1 MNTRNYRIRTDV
13 TKDQVVRAKLTQ
25 DIDFLEI
32 LSLKISQE
40 DTYKLHAS
48 NYGVV
53 VGRVLAND
61 AFGIPNAKVSVFIPL
76 SDDDKMRSEI
86 TSIYPYTD
94 IQTRDSENRRYNLLP
109 DSSNDV
115 CYRVVGTFPNK
126 TLVLDNNT
134 EIEVFEKYWKY
145 TTITN
150 KSGDYM
156 IFGVPTG
163 TQQVHVDVDLS
174 DIGVLSQKPRD
185 FIYKGYNI
193 TQFDNA
199 SQFKDSTNL
208 DNLSQLLSQNS
219 AVHVYPFF
227 GENDID
233 EIAITRCDLQ
243 VQYKFEPTCVFFGS
257 IVSDNFSNNVG
268 DKCNPSKF
276 CGFNR
281 NLVAGEGTIEM
292 IRKTKDSLVE
302 EFQIQG
308 NRLIDGDGVW
318 CYQIPMNLDYIGT
331 DEFGNIVPT
340 DDPKKGIPTRTSVRF
355 RISMQETMS
364 EGIARHRAKYL
375 VPNNLPLDPNM
386 KSPEING
393 KDYDSYFEF
402 GSATPDDCFR
412 DLYWNKVYSVKNYI
426 PRIQTNKQASNLKY
440 SAIRTVNDSQGK
452 NPFPFNNARFK
463 LFFSYRLLCIIIS
476 IIIFIIGVV
485 NFSLTVFGWM
495 AKFFNK
501 IWIIGNIIAAIFTVV
516 QSSICALIPCVSL
529 RGISETDVNVEYFPM
544 CGSNACMRCQEEPCV
559 KETSI
564 GSIMDVIQQLL
575 AQEYDTVNLDFYN
588 DWINGC
594 LYLPLWFWKKT
605 KKKKFFFGLFTR
617 RAINRFCNCDTRQ
630 KHLHVVRGCALEYN
644 QRYELKTKSS
654 EEKAHDKSAWI
665 KPNRGIVK
673 EFEND
678 KGLHIYYYV
687 PGAPTSLDYKNEA
700 EYASEYVV
708 MYSTD
713 IILLGSLNECDLDNL
728 PRPFINLPS
737 TTANIPFISTLKT
750 EVEGEDSSEEGTS
763 KRKGTVEVT
772 GMDWLGNV
780 TDGLLMD
787 LTCTN
792 IYTRP
797 KSCINL
803 YRMSELG
810 ISLDA
815 YYDDVTP
822 VGKNIIYSNN
832 RVADGLITR
841 YEIIDNETRAMFAS
855 LNHNGLKYKTLNK
868 NTGYDTYKLEYCY
881 PVDFDGHMSNFAYS
895 QTKKMDVVTHDV
907 KDINYVNYRFG
918 TTKDTQST
926 WHFYNGAN
934 NFPVYMNSFYFYF
947 GLNEGNTAI
956 DKFNKMYYAE
966 CFKNE
971 VYPFGILVKVNP
983 PKWCVETV
991 DDYGTITIELKGIK
1005 LPYSYKLYKNTME
1018 GNPLLEDNNLIT
1030 NKIEFNKIFRTDEST
1045 KVPTSSETTH
1055 MVEEGVYY
1063 IEVTDASNNTV
1074 VKKIYVQAVPMDIT
1088 IIGNRL
1094 GNKYY
1099 KGITTKE
1106 EMCDEFS
1113 GEINLTE
1120 IILDNQNVL
1129 AVDGDGKLLGSNHVV
1144 VDESSIEYITE
1155 ITSST
1160 TTLELNQGT
1169 IKDDDGNPII
1179 VGKGNA
1185 IKTFELGEDVET
1197 AQILMFDSNETK
1209 FCHNSGETILCDS
1222 IGVVEVGKENSV
1234 NKIILYQSGDLTTSD
1249 HQGIV
1254 ELKDSNRTTISGTS
1268 FIDFDNGDNVIFDF
1282 GNEKPNV
1289 AFYIQKQNVVKG
1301 DIIEISGKTTF
1312 IVEKI
1317 IGSGKTTDDD
1327 SDTSSG
1333 KTICVYNQSDVRDFS
1348 DNNNN
1353 PFSPSANTK
1362 VCALTNISMKKV
1374 NDSGDTYENYTIGSE
1389 ITLEKE
1395 VSYEFNYGNVI
1406 ALNYDFVDI
1415 KTGFNHIQYPH
1426 DNMLILFDGIVGL
1439 DCSLNN
1445 NNENKSIKSF
1455 NTLTHCCVENGSSE
1469 DSVYDYVTF
1478 SNGTPITVH
1487 NGDTMNIS
1495 GGTLGLLMDESIKIK
1510 TKNNSMDNT
1519 TSEESNGAETETD
1532 VNGEGEEV
1540 EIVESVGVNQGYIFI
1555 GEETINFDT
1564 VYYGEGKTR
1573 YDNEYQP
1580 FSGTSV
1586 TLQTSDYL
1594 KLIQKSDDFGGFVD
1608 IADDEE
1614 FFSTVKMSHT
1624 YLNFDVIDVN
1634 SATDANGITDCNDS
1648 DNFKKIV
1655 NVNIE
1660 FVGGDLFGD
1669 EYIPLINNTICDCTS
1684 YATCA
1689 DNINSTDNVLSCLK
1703 VWIPGRYN
1711 IIVNQYCN
1719 GKLNDNKM
1727 TTIVNIQNGEPFM
1740 AMINSVPVE
1749 FLNDEVIKGNMSNWT
1764 SLEDI
1769 NNTFTFNS
1777 DEKWKLYKNGKL
1789 LDSNLGKWEDL
1800 VDVETEELYDEDNN
1814 FIGNDLVLDSKV
1826 KIITEKLN
1834 AVTRLCNGSYIDGYV
1849 DKELEIS
1856 SRGGKLPIL
1865 YQGVYPYYEDFDG
1878 DLNNSEKSRQFASVL
1893 HDKEGYVS
1901 CPYNLANVVYKNY
1914 AEQLSNV
1921 PYYTYFD
1928 KAKNFGKNKMFSNP
1942 NKLGNYFAAFTDD
1955 GKGSLRFPEN
1965 AEPLVIT
1972 LPKVNQKYN
1981 GGTNF
1986 MKTYFVDK
1994 RLDYEVFAKIV
2005 PFGVKAFEQKDAIL
2019 KSSVHCTIYNG
2030 VKLKYD
2036 KNYNIV
2042 APLGVD
2048 YVSIDE
2054 IHEEKKDAWNLETT
2068 TIDKIE
2074 YVKVDD
2080 VYEYKINTN
2089 DLTVVNTSGVDTS
2102 QFYELTLQHDLIKID
2117 LQAKSLDIDENIGVH
2132 VEKRVIDQNT
2142 IEYHITNL
2150 NLLTMLRM
2158 DMVGCTYPNGI
2169 SIEVADTSGDT
2180 QLNDYKFICQTDKA
2194 EENTFSIQCGDIFS
2208 TYHKNGSLESCAIG
2222 QEFDVEYDYYYK
2234 EDPRGGGGNHTFSG
2248 GKKVKIKFRINNDK
2262 LNDTHN
2268 SFTYFPYLVNSRDI
2282 KNLLEKTTFVDASL
2296 YLENLG
2302 NSEID
2307 DTPGRLNWKDITGDI
2322 KDNYTHNETSQ
2333 DYLSRTR
2340 FDYPV
2345 KNKIGR
2351 YNNLVTFAD
2360 KNNKDKV
2367 IFDDDSYVQNAV
2379 YEKEINF
2386 GAKMEYHIVAFRN
2399 YLNNSGDNLL
2409 KNIIAMY
2416 ISKPYTIS
2424 TMYLIYDK
2432 GDIKYWYEDDE
2443 IDESV
2448 NGSNLVEFAS
2458 HFENGFTGFNCDMKD
2473 IIESSD
2479 GNGETTGDT
2488 SNTVKRMVI
2497 EMALHSDT
2505 LTNADVASAVL
2516 TKNKNG
2522 TIIAETSVYQIFS
2535 KGQFE
2540 DDVDRETSKCGILVK
2555 MILDESLGI
2564 KNKGDYPNN
2573 GLDLF
2578 IMDDNQII
2586 YRINLHIDSSG
2597 NLVNRG

>member
-94 IQTRDSENRRYNLLP
+94 IQTKDSENRRYNLLP

-185 FIYKGYNI
+185 FMYKGYNI

-199 SQFKDSTNL
+199 NQFKDSTNL

-292 IRKTKDSLVE
+292 IRKTKDGLVE

-375 VPNNLPLDPNM
+375 VPNNLPLDPKM

-463 LFFSYRLLCIIIS
+463 LFFSYRLLCIIINV
-476 IIIFIIGVV
+476 IIIIIGVV
-485 NFSLTVFGWM
+485 NFTLTVFGWM

-501 IWIIGNIIAAIFTVV
+501 IWLIGSIIALIFRAVQAAICGLVK
-516 QSSICALIPCVSL
+516 CVSL
-529 RGISETDVNVEYFPM
+529 RGISETEVDVEYFPM
-544 CGSNACMRCQEEPCV
+544 CGSNACMKCREDPCV
-559 KETSI
+559 KETGTSE
-564 GSIMDVIQQLL
+564 IMDTVQQLL

-617 RAINRFCNCDTRQ
+617 RAINRFCNCDTKQ
-630 KHLHVVRGCALEYN
+630 KHLHVVRGCALNYDSK
-644 QRYELKTKSS
+644 YVLKTKNG
-654 EEKAHDKSAWI
+654 EKNAHDKSAWI

-678 KGLHIYYYV
+678 NGLHIYYYV

-700 EYASEYVV
+700 ENASEYVV

-750 EVEGEDSSEEGTS
+750 EVEGEDSSEEGTA

-787 LTCTN
+787 LGCTD
-792 IYTRP
+792 IDTRP
-797 KSCINL
+797 KSCVNL

-822 VGKNIIYSNN
+822 VGSNIIYSNN

-881 PVDFDGHMSNFAYS
+881 PVDFDGHMDKFAYE

-907 KDINYVNYRFG
+907 QDINYVNYRFG
-918 TTKDTQST
+918 TTKDTNSI
-926 WHFYNGAN
+926 WHFYNHN
-934 NFPVYMNSFYFYF
+934 YDFPVYMNSFYFYF

-971 VYPFGILVKVNP
+971 VYPFGILVDVKP
-983 PKWCVETV
+983 PKWCIES
-991 DDYGTITIELKGIK
+991 DNDYGTITIELKGIK
-1005 LPYSYKLYKNTME
+1005 LPYSYKLYKDTMDSDT
-1018 GNPLLEDNNLIT
+1018 LLEDDNLIET
-1030 NKIEFNKIFRTDEST
+1030 KIEFNKIFAIDGST
-1045 KVPTSSETTH
+1045 VVTTSEEPK

-1088 IIGNRL
+1088 VVGNRL

-1106 EMCDEFS
+1106 EICGEFS
-1113 GEINLTE
+1113 GEVNLTE
-1120 IILDNQNVL
+1120 IILDNKNVL
-1129 AVDGDGKLLGSNHVV
+1129 VVDDDGKLLTGNTVV
-1144 VDESSIEYITE
+1144 VDESSVEYITE
-1155 ITSST
+1155 ITSAT
-1160 TTLELNQGT
+1160 TTLELNEPNQGV
-1169 IKDDDGNPII
+1169 IKDDDGYTII
-1179 VGKGNA
+1179 IGKGNA
-1185 IKTFELGEDVET
+1185 ITTFEMEDSVET

-1209 FCHNSGETILCDS
+1209 FCYNSGETISCDS
-1222 IGVVEVGKENSV
+1222 IGVVEVGKDV
-1234 NKIILYQSGDLTTSD
+1234 NTIILYKSGDTTTND
-1249 HQGIV
+1249 YQGIV
-1254 ELKDSNRTTISGTS
+1254 ELKNSNRTTISGTS
-1268 FIDFDNGDNVIFDF
+1268 FIDFDDGDNVIFDF
-1282 GNEKPNV
+1282 GNEKPNI
-1289 AFYIQKQNVVKG
+1289 AFYTQKQNVVKG
-1301 DIIEISGKTTF
+1301 DIIESGHTTF
-1312 IVEKI
+1312 IIEEINDGGNK
-1317 IGSGKTTDDD
+1317 
-1327 SDTSSG
+1327 
-1333 KTICVYNQSDVRDFS
+1333 ICVYNQSDVRDFS
-1348 DNNNN
+1348 DNNQ
-1353 PFSPSANTK
+1353 FSASTNTT
-1362 VCALTNISMKKV
+1362 VCALTNISMKKA
-1374 NDSGDTYENYTIGSE
+1374 NDTGSTYENYTIGSK

-1395 VSYEFNYGNVI
+1395 VLYEFKNGNVI
-1406 ALNYDFVDI
+1406 ALTYDFVDI
-1415 KTGFNHIQYPH
+1415 KTGFNEIKYP
-1426 DNMLILFDGIVGL
+1426 NYNWLILFDGIIVL
-1439 DCSLNN
+1439 DFYFNS

-1455 NTLTHCCVENGSSE
+1455 NTLTHCCVEKALSE
-1469 DSVYDYVTF
+1469 DVENGLSEDGVYDYVTF
-1478 SNGTPITVH
+1478 TNGTPIIVH
-1487 NGDTMNIS
+1487 SGDTMNID
-1495 GGTLGLLMDESIKIK
+1495 GGTLGLLMDESIGIK
-1510 TKNNSMDNT
+1510 TKNNSM
-1519 TSEESNGAETETD
+1519 G
-1532 VNGEGEEV
+1532 V
-1540 EIVESVGVNQGYIFI
+1540 SVGVNKGYIFI

-1564 VYYGEGKTR
+1564 VYNCEGKNR
-1573 YDNEYQP
+1573 YNDKYQP
-1580 FSGTSV
+1580 FSGTSA
-1586 TLQTSDYL
+1586 TLETGDYL
-1594 KLIQKSDDFGGFVD
+1594 KLINKSDDFGGFVD
-1608 IADDEE
+1608 ITDDEE
-1614 FFSTVKMSHT
+1614 IFSTIEVSHT
-1624 YLNFDVIDVN
+1624 YLNFDVIDCENN
-1634 SATDANGITDCNDS
+1634 S
-1648 DNFKKIV
+1648 KKIV
-1655 NVNIE
+1655 NVKIE

-1669 EYIPLINNTICDCTS
+1669 EYIPLIKNTICEHT
-1684 YATCA
+1684 YATCT
-1689 DNINSTDNVLSCLK
+1689 DRINSTDNILSCLK
-1703 VWIPGRYN
+1703 VWVPGRYN
-1711 IIVNQYCN
+1711 VIVNQYC
-1719 GKLNDNKM
+1719 KDELNDNKM
-1727 TTIVNIQNGEPFM
+1727 ATIVNIQNGEPFM

-1749 FLNDEVIKGNMSNWT
+1749 FLNDEVINGNMSYWT

-1769 NNTFTFNS
+1769 NKTFIFND
-1777 DEKWKLYKNGKL
+1777 DEKWKLYKKGKL
-1789 LDSNLGKWEDL
+1789 LESNLGKWENL
-1800 VDVETEELYDEDNN
+1800 VDVETTELYDENDN
-1814 FIGNDLVLDSKV
+1814 FIGNDLVLDSKI

-1834 AVTRLCNGSYIDGYV
+1834 AVTRLCNGAYIDGYV

-1865 YQGVYPYYEDFDG
+1865 YQGIYPYYEDFDG
-1878 DLNNSEKSRQFASVL
+1878 DLNNSAKQFQSVL

-1901 CPYNLANVVYKNY
+1901 CPYNLANIVYKNY
-1914 AEQLSNV
+1914 TEQLSNV
-1921 PYYTYFD
+1921 PYCTYFK
-1928 KAKNFGKNKMFSNP
+1928 KAKDFDKNKMFDKP

-1955 GKGSLRFPEN
+1955 GEGSLRFPKN
-1965 AEPLVIT
+1965 AEPLDIT
-1972 LPKVNQKYN
+1972 LPKVNTTYN
-1981 GGTNF
+1981 SGSTNY

-2005 PFGVKAFEQKDAIL
+2005 PFETWSKNSNF

-2054 IHEEKKDAWNLETT
+2054 IHENKVNNYGLYTT
-2068 TIDKIE
+2068 MIDDVKC
-2074 YVKVDD
+2074 VKVDD

-2089 DLTVVNTSGVDTS
+2089 DLTIENTSSEKNTS
-2102 QFYELTLQHDLIKID
+2102 QFYELTLQHDLIKRD
-2117 LQAKSLDIDENIGVH
+2117 LQAKSNDNVNI
-2132 VEKRVIDQNT
+2132 ETRVIDQNT
-2142 IEYHITNL
+2142 REYHITNL
-2150 NLLTMLRM
+2150 NLLTKLQMTM
-2158 DMVGCTYPNGI
+2158 IGCTYPNGI
-2169 SIEVADTSGDT
+2169 SIEVADTTGDT
-2180 QLNDYKFICQTDKA
+2180 QLNDYKFVCQTDRA

-2208 TYHKNGSLESCAIG
+2208 VYHKNGSLESCAVAR
-2222 QEFDVEYDYYYK
+2222 EFDVEYDYY
-2234 EDPRGGGGNHTFSG
+2234 DPKYYDIDDKLFGYGQPNVRVNL
-2248 GKKVKIKFRINNDK
+2248 KFRINNDMF
-2262 LNDTHN
+2262 NDTHN
-2268 SFTYFPYLVNSRDI
+2268 SFTYFPYWINSYRTL
-2282 KNLLEKTTFVDASL
+2282 NVLLNKTTFVDASA
-2296 YLENLG
+2296 YLWG
-2302 NSEID
+2302 NSNVS
-2307 DTPGRLNWKDITGDI
+2307 RLNWVDITGEV
-2322 KDNYTHNETSQ
+2322 KDTYLHNETSQ
-2333 DYLSRTR
+2333 DYLLRTR
-2340 FDYPV
+2340 FDYPA
-2345 KNKIGR
+2345 KGNKGR
-2351 YNNLVTFAD
+2351 YNNLVAFAE
-2360 KNNKDKV
+2360 KENNDKV

-2379 YEKEINF
+2379 YGKTVYINEKNPS
-2386 GAKMEYHIVAFRN
+2386 YIVAFRN

-2416 ISKPYTIS
+2416 VSKPFTIS
-2424 TMYLIYDK
+2424 PIGFLGYSENNIY
-2432 GDIKYWYEDDE
+2432 YYEDDE
-2443 IDESV
+2443 SKLIK
-2448 NGSNLVEFAS
+2448 FAS
-2458 HFENGFTGFNCDMKD
+2458 GFTGYKCYD
-2473 IIESSD
+2473 IEEETTQDSD
-2479 GNGETTGDT
+2479 GSDGTTGDT
-2488 SNTVKRMVI
+2488 TNTVKIKRWVI
-2497 EMALHSDT
+2497 EMALYNAT
-2505 LTNADVASAVL
+2505 LTNADIAGAVL
-2516 TKNKNG
+2516 TKNNNG
-2522 TIIAETSVYQIFS
+2522 TIVAETSVYQIFNTTGLS
-2535 KGQFE
+2535 DENIEKNE
-2540 DDVDRETSKCGILVK
+2540 MTEEEREARKCGIFVK

-2564 KNKGDYPNN
+2564 EKIIDYPNS

-2586 YRINLHIDSSG
+2586 YRINLHIDAEG
-2597 NLVNRG
+2597 HLVQRG

>member
-1 MNTRNYRIRTDV
+1 MNTRSYRIRTDV

-185 FIYKGYNI
+185 FMYKGYNI

-199 SQFKDSTNL
+199 NQFKESTNL

-219 AVHVYPFF
+219 SIHVYPFF
-227 GENDID
+227 GENDVD

-292 IRKTKDSLVE
+292 IRKTQDGMVE
-302 EFQIQG
+302 DFQIQG

-355 RISMQETMS
+355 RVSMQETMS
-364 EGIARHRAKYL
+364 EGISRHRAKYL
-375 VPNNLPLDPNM
+375 IPNNLPLDAHS
-386 KSPEING
+386 KSPVING

-426 PRIQTNKQASNLKY
+426 PRIQTNNQASNLKY

-463 LFFSYRLLCIIIS
+463 LFFSYRLLCVIINIII
-476 IIIFIIGVV
+476 IIVGVV
-485 NFSLTVFGWM
+485 NFTLTVFGWM
-495 AKFFNK
+495 AKFFKK
-501 IWIIGNIIAAIFTVV
+501 IWLIGTLIALAFKAVQAAICGLVK
-516 QSSICALIPCVSL
+516 CVSL
-529 RGISETDVNVEYFPM
+529 RGLSETEVDVEYFPM
-544 CGSNACMRCQEEPCV
+544 CGSSACMKCREKPCV
-559 KETSI
+559 KETGTSE
-564 GSIMDVIQQLL
+564 IMDTVQQLL

-605 KKKKFFFGLFTR
+605 KKKKFFFGLITK
-617 RAINRFCNCDTRQ
+617 RAINRFCNCDTKQ
-630 KHLHVVRGCALEYN
+630 KYLHVVRGCALDYN
-644 QRYELKTKSS
+644 ERYELRTRNG
-654 EEKAHDKSAWI
+654 EKNAHDKSAWI

-678 KGLHIYYYV
+678 QGLHIYYYV
-687 PGAPTSLDYKNEA
+687 PGAPTSLDYKTDTGNT
-700 EYASEYVV
+700 SEYVV

-750 EVEGEDSSEEGTS
+750 EVEGEHSSEEGTS

-772 GMDWLGNV
+772 GMDWLGKI
-780 TDGLLMD
+780 TEGLLMD
-787 LTCTN
+787 LGCTSVE
-792 IYTRP
+792 TRP

-810 ISLDA
+810 VSLDA

-822 VGKNIIYSNN
+822 VSSNIIYSNN

-868 NTGYDTYKLEYCY
+868 NTGYNTYKLEYCY
-881 PVDFDGHMSNFAYS
+881 PVDFDGHMSNFAYD
-895 QTKKMDVVTHDV
+895 QTKKMAVITHDV

-918 TTKDTQST
+918 TTNDTQST
-926 WHFYNGAN
+926 WHFYNGGN
-934 NFPVYMNSFYFYF
+934 DFPVYMNSFYFYF

-971 VYPFGILVKVNP
+971 VNPFGILVDVNP
-983 PKWCVETV
+983 PKWCIET
-991 DDYGTITIELKGIK
+991 DEDYGIITIELKGIK
-1005 LPYSYKLYKNTME
+1005 LPYSYKLYKDTIDN
-1018 GNPLLEDNNLIT
+1018 NSPLVEDDNLIT
-1030 NKIEFNKIFRTDEST
+1030 NKIEFKKRF
-1045 KVPTSSETTH
+1045 PTVDSNDTTH

-1063 IEVTDASNNTV
+1063 IEITDASNNV
-1074 VKKIYVQAVPMDIT
+1074 MVKKIYVQAVPMDVT
-1088 IIGNRL
+1088 VIGNRL

-1106 EMCDEFS
+1106 DICGEFS
-1113 GEINLTE
+1113 GEINITE

-1129 AVDGDGKLLGSNHVV
+1129 SVDGDGKLLDGNKVV
-1144 VDESSIEYITE
+1144 VDENSVKYKTE
-1155 ITSST
+1155 ITSET
-1160 TTLELNQGT
+1160 TELEINQE
-1169 IKDDDGNPII
+1169 DDNKHPII
-1179 VGKGNA
+1179 VGTGNA
-1185 IKTFELGEDVET
+1185 IRTFKIVGDAD
-1197 AQILMFDSNETK
+1197 AQILMFGSNETK
-1209 FCHNSGETILCDS
+1209 FFHNSGETISCDS
-1222 IGVVEVGKENSV
+1222 VGVVEDGNE
-1234 NKIILYQSGDLTTSD
+1234 IILYQSGDTITSD
-1249 HQGIV
+1249 PQGIV
-1254 ELKDSNRTTISGTS
+1254 GLKDSNRTIISGTS
-1268 FIDFDNGDNVIFDF
+1268 FIDFNNGDNVIFDF
-1282 GNEKPNV
+1282 GNEEPNI
-1289 AFYIQKQNVVKG
+1289 AFYTQRQNVVKG
-1301 DIIEISGKTTF
+1301 DIIGISDKTKI

-1317 IGSGKTTDDD
+1317 ID
-1327 SDTSSG
+1327 SSN
-1333 KTICVYNQSDVRDFS
+1333 TICVYNSSDAKYFDDKDNTFS
-1348 DNNNN
+1348 V
-1353 PFSPSANTK
+1353 SSNTT
-1362 VCALTNISMKKV
+1362 VCALTNISMQKGV
-1374 NDSGDTYENYTIGSE
+1374 SGDTYENYTVGSE
-1389 ITLEKE
+1389 ITLEANVTYK
-1395 VSYEFNYGNVI
+1395 FDNGNGI
-1406 ALNYDFVDI
+1406 ALTYNFVDV
-1415 KTGFNHIQYPH
+1415 KTGFNNIQDSY
-1426 DNMLILFDGIVGL
+1426 DKCLMLFDGIVAIDFSL
-1439 DCSLNN
+1439 DNK
-1445 NNENKSIKSF
+1445 NENKTIKSF
-1455 NTLTHCCVENGSSE
+1455 NTLTHCCVENELGKNC
-1469 DSVYDYVTF
+1469 VYVTF

-1495 GGTLGLLMDESIKIK
+1495 GGTLGLLIDRSITI
-1510 TKNNSMDNT
+1510 TNNSMDD
-1519 TSEESNGAETETD
+1519 ES
-1532 VNGEGEEV
+1532 V
-1540 EIVESVGVNQGYIFI
+1540 EIDVNQGYIFV

-1564 VYYGEGKTR
+1564 DYYGERKTR
-1573 YDNEYQP
+1573 YDGEYQS

-1586 TLQTSDYL
+1586 TLETSDYL
-1594 KLIQKSDDFGGFVD
+1594 KLTEKSYGFDEFINVTS
-1608 IADDEE
+1608 DEE
-1614 FFSTVKMSHT
+1614 FFATVNFSHT
-1624 YLNFDVIDVN
+1624 YLNFDVIDV
-1634 SATDANGITDCNDS
+1634 SGATDVNGVIDCNDK
-1648 DNFKKIV
+1648 DNFKKLV
-1655 NVNIE
+1655 NVKIE

-1669 EYIPLINNTICDCTS
+1669 EYIPSINNTICEHT
-1684 YATCA
+1684 YATCN
-1689 DNINSTDNVLSCLK
+1689 DRINKNDNVLSCLK
-1703 VWIPGRYN
+1703 VWIPGSYN
-1711 IIVNQYCN
+1711 VIINQYCN
-1719 GKLNDNKM
+1719 DGSEDKLNNNII

-1749 FLNDEVIKGNMSNWT
+1749 FLHTNVINGDINYWT

-1769 NNTFTFNS
+1769 NKTFTFNS
-1777 DEKWKLYKNGKL
+1777 DEKWILYKNGKL
-1789 LDSNLGKWEDL
+1789 LESNLGKWEDL
-1800 VDVETEELYDEDNN
+1800 VDVETEELYDASDN

-1834 AVTRLCNGSYIDGYV
+1834 AITRLCNGSYIDGYE

-1865 YQGVYPYYEDFDG
+1865 YNGIYPSYEDFDE
-1878 DLNNSEKSRQFASVL
+1878 LLYNSESQSKFNLVL
-1893 HDKEGYVS
+1893 HDKDGYVS

-1914 AEQLSNV
+1914 TEQISNKDI
-1921 PYYTYFD
+1921 PYYTYF
-1928 KAKNFGKNKMFSNP
+1928 KGANGFEQNKMFDKTS
-1942 NKLGNYFAAFTDD
+1942 KLGNYFAAFTDD
-1955 GKGSLRFPEN
+1955 GVGSLKFPQN
-1965 AEPLVIT
+1965 ADKLGIT
-1972 LPKVNQKYN
+1972 SPSVKTEYDINCS
-1981 GGTNF
+1981 NF

-1994 RLDYEVFAKIV
+1994 RLDYEVFA
-2005 PFGVKAFEQKDAIL
+2005 QIL
-2019 KSSVHCTIYNG
+2019 PVTSGQNKSSVHCTIYNG

-2054 IHEEKKDAWNLETT
+2054 IHKN
-2068 TIDKIE
+2068 KIE
-2074 YVKVDD
+2074 NYGLNTIAISGVNCVEVDD

-2089 DLTVVNTSGVDTS
+2089 DLTVVNTSGADTS
-2102 QFYELTLQHDLIKID
+2102 QFYELTLQHDLTKVD
-2117 LQAKSLDIDENIGVH
+2117 LQAKSLDI
-2132 VEKRVIDQNT
+2132 EKKVIDQNT

-2150 NLLTMLRM
+2150 DLLTRLQMTM
-2158 DMVGCTYPNGI
+2158 IGCAYPTGI
-2169 SIEVADTSGDT
+2169 STETADTSVDT
-2180 QLNDYKFICQTDKA
+2180 KLNNYKFVCQIEKA
-2194 EENTFSIQCGDIFS
+2194 EENNFSIQCGNIFS
-2208 TYHKNGSLESCAIG
+2208 IYHKNSSVETCAVAK
-2222 QEFDVEYDYYYK
+2222 EYDAEYDYDTTNNYFHY
-2234 EDPRGGGGNHTFSG
+2234 SG
-2248 GKKVKIKFRINNDK
+2248 GSKKVKIKFRINNDK
-2262 LNDTHN
+2262 FNDTHN
-2268 SFTYFPYLVNSRDI
+2268 SFTYFPYWICTNQIGELIRCG
-2282 KNLLEKTTFVDASL
+2282 TTFVEASE
-2296 YLENLG
+2296 YLKNWA
-2302 NSEID
+2302 I
-2307 DTPGRLNWKDITGDI
+2307 RLTWNDISGEV
-2322 KDNYTHNETSQ
+2322 KNNYNHNEKSQ

-2340 FDYPV
+2340 FDYPA
-2345 KNKIGR
+2345 KGGKGR
-2351 YNNLVTFAD
+2351 RNYLATFAD
-2360 KNNKDKV
+2360 KDNKDKV

-2379 YEKEINF
+2379 YEKNITFNENTDS
-2386 GAKMEYHIVAFRN
+2386 YSIVAFRN
-2399 YLNNSGDNLL
+2399 YLNNSNDNLL

-2416 ISKPYTIS
+2416 VSKPYKLSPIRFVS
-2424 TMYLIYDK
+2424 VPCYREY
-2432 GDIKYWYEDDE
+2432 
-2443 IDESV
+2443 DESIT
-2448 NGSNLVEFAS
+2448 GSTSSGLQEITSSFRAYMDTLDSAS
-2458 HFENGFTGFNCDMKD
+2458 D
-2473 IIESSD
+2473 
-2479 GNGETTGDT
+2479 ETTGDT
-2488 SNTVKRMVI
+2488 SNTVQRMVI
-2497 EMALHSDT
+2497 ELALSGET
-2505 LTNADVASAVL
+2505 LTNASIAGAAI
-2516 TKNKNG
+2516 TKDRSG
-2522 TIIAETSVYQIFS
+2522 DIAGETSVYQIYS
-2535 KGQFE
+2535 DSSVTDE
-2540 DDVDRETSKCGILVK
+2540 NVESLMCGIYIKITLNDDLNIKTVK
-2555 MILDESLGI
+2555 
-2564 KNKGDYPNN
+2564 DYPNK
-2573 GLDLF
+2573 GLDLY
-2578 IMDDNQII
+2578 IMDDNQFI
-2586 YRINLHIDSSG
+2586 YRINLHIDDNG
-2597 NLVNRG
+2597 NLAYRN

>member
-1 MNTRNYRIRTDV
+1 MNTRNYRIRTDI

-48 NYGVV
+48 NYGVI

-109 DSSNDV
+109 DSSNDT

-145 TTITN
+145 TTVTN

-185 FIYKGYNI
+185 FMYKGYNI

-199 SQFKDSTNL
+199 NQFKESTNL

-219 AVHVYPFF
+219 SVHVYPFF
-227 GENDID
+227 GESDVD

-292 IRKTKDSLVE
+292 IRKTQDGLVE

-331 DEFGNIVPT
+331 DEFGNIIPT

-375 VPNNLPLDPNM
+375 VPNNLPLDQETE
-386 KSPEING
+386 SPEING

-426 PRIQTNKQASNLKY
+426 PRIQTNKQASNMRY

-463 LFFSYRLLCIIIS
+463 LFFSYRLLCIIINV
-476 IIIFIIGVV
+476 IIIIIGVV
-485 NFSLTVFGWM
+485 NFTLTVFGWM

-501 IWIIGNIIAAIFTVV
+501 IPLIGTIIGAIFGVV
-516 QSSICALIPCVSL
+516 QTAICALKGCVSL
-529 RGISETDVNVEYFPM
+529 RGISETEVNVEYFPF
-544 CGSNACMRCQEEPCV
+544 CGSNACMKCQEEPCV
-559 KETSI
+559 KVT
-564 GSIMDVIQQLL
+564 GTTNLMDTIQQLL

-605 KKKKFFFGLFTR
+605 KKKKFFFGLLTR

-644 QRYELKTKSS
+644 KRYELKTKNS
-654 EEKAHDKSAWI
+654 EQKAHNKSAWV

-678 KGLHIYYYV
+678 NGLHIYYYV
-687 PGAPTSLDYKNEA
+687 PGAPTSFDYKNE
-700 EYASEYVV
+700 SEKSSQYVV

-750 EVEGEDSSEEGTS
+750 EVEGEDSSEDGTA
-763 KRKGTVEVT
+763 KKKGTVEVT

-787 LTCTN
+787 LACTD
-792 IYTRP
+792 IFTRP
-797 KSCINL
+797 KSCVNL

-822 VGKNIIYSNN
+822 SDKNIVYSNN

-868 NTGYDTYKLEYCY
+868 NTGYNTYKLEYCY
-881 PVDFDGHMSNFAYS
+881 PVDFDGHMANFAYD

-918 TTKDTQST
+918 TTNDTNSS
-926 WHFYNGAN
+926 WHFYNGDYD
-934 NFPVYMNSFYFYF
+934 FPVYMNSFYFYF

-966 CFKNE
+966 CFKNKK
-971 VYPFGILVKVNP
+971 YPFGILVDVIP
-983 PKWCVETV
+983 PKWCIES
-991 DDYGTITIELKGIK
+991 DNDYGTITIELKGIK
-1005 LPYSYKLYKNTME
+1005 LPYSYKLYKDTMDKVI
-1018 GNPLLEDNNLIT
+1018 LEDNNLT
-1030 NKIEFNKIFRTDEST
+1030 NTKIEFNQIFAIDGST
-1045 KVPTSSETTH
+1045 SAPTSGKTN

-1088 IIGNRL
+1088 VIGYRL

-1106 EMCDEFS
+1106 EICGEFS

-1129 AVDGDGKLLGSNHVV
+1129 AVGDDGKLLSGNTVV
-1144 VDESSIEYITE
+1144 VDEDSIEYVTG
-1155 ITSST
+1155 ITSAT
-1160 TTLELNQGT
+1160 TTLELNEGV
-1169 IKDDDGNPII
+1169 IKDDDGYHII

-1185 IKTFELGEDVET
+1185 ITTFEIKDSVET

-1209 FCHNSGETILCDS
+1209 FCHNSGETISCDS
-1222 IGVVEVGKENSV
+1222 IGVVEVEKENSV
-1234 NKIILYQSGDLTTSD
+1234 NTIILYKSGDTTTND
-1249 HQGIV
+1249 YQGIV
-1254 ELKDSNRTTISGTS
+1254 ELKNSNRATISGTS
-1268 FIDFDNGDNVIFDF
+1268 FIDFHNGDNVIFDF
-1282 GNEKPNV
+1282 GNEKPNI
-1289 AFYIQKQNVVKG
+1289 AFYTQKQNVVKG

-1317 IGSGKTTDDD
+1317 IDSGN
-1327 SDTSSG
+1327 
-1333 KTICVYNQSDVRDFS
+1333 TICVYNQSDVKGFNYDKPFEY
-1348 DNNNN
+1348 DNI
-1353 PFSPSANTK
+1353 FEDDKPSEDDNTFK
-1362 VCALTNISMKKV
+1362 VSTNTTVCALTNISVQKT
-1374 NDSGDTYENYTIGSE
+1374 NASGVTAYENYTVGSE
-1389 ITLEKE
+1389 ITLE
-1395 VSYEFNYGNVI
+1395 VGFSYKLNNGDSI
-1406 ALNYDFVDI
+1406 ALKYEFVDI
-1415 KTGFNHIQYPH
+1415 KTGFNRIQGSH
-1426 DNMLILFDGIVGL
+1426 DNGLILFDGIVGL
-1439 DCSLNN
+1439 DCSFNS

-1455 NTLTHCCVENGSSE
+1455 NTLTHCCVENSLSE
-1469 DSVYDYVTF
+1469 NGVYDYVTF
-1478 SNGTPITVH
+1478 TNGTPITVH

-1510 TKNNSMDNT
+1510 TKNNFMDDA
-1519 TSEESNGAETETD
+1519 TSEESNEAETEVDTD
-1532 VNGEGEEV
+1532 VETDVDAEGEEV
-1540 EIVESVGVNQGYIFI
+1540 ETVVSVGVNQGYIFI
-1555 GEETINFDT
+1555 GEEKINFDT
-1564 VYYGEGKTR
+1564 VYSLEGKTR
-1573 YDNEYQP
+1573 YYDEYQP

-1594 KLIQKSDDFGGFVD
+1594 KLINKSDDFGGFVD

-1614 FFSTVKMSHT
+1614 FFSTIEVSHT
-1624 YLNFDVIDVN
+1624 HLKFDVIDV
-1634 SATDANGITDCNDS
+1634 SGATDENGDIDCS
-1648 DNFKKIV
+1648 DRDKFKKIV
-1655 NVNIE
+1655 NVQIE

-1669 EYIPLINNTICDCTS
+1669 EYIPLINNTICEHT
-1684 YATCA
+1684 YATCT
-1689 DNINSTDNVLSCLK
+1689 DNINSKDNVLSCLK

-1719 GKLNDNKM
+1719 GDLNNNKM

-1749 FLNDEVIKGNMSNWT
+1749 FLHDEVIKGNMSYWT

-1769 NNTFTFNS
+1769 NKTFIFND

-1789 LDSNLGKWEDL
+1789 LESNLGKWEDL

-1834 AVTRLCNGSYIDGYV
+1834 AVTRLCNGAYIDGYI

-1865 YQGVYPYYEDFDG
+1865 YQGIYPYYEDFDG
-1878 DLNNSEKSRQFASVL
+1878 DLNNSSKQFKSVL
-1893 HDKEGYVS
+1893 YDKEGYVS

-1914 AEQLSNV
+1914 TEQLSGV
-1921 PYYTYFD
+1921 TYYTYFD
-1928 KAKNFGKNKMFSNP
+1928 KAKDFGKNKMFSNP
-1942 NKLGNYFAAFTDD
+1942 NNLGNYLAAFTDD
-1955 GKGSLRFPEN
+1955 GYGSLKFPQGASLIGGN
-1965 AEPLVIT
+1965 
-1972 LPKVNQKYN
+1972 LPKVSQTYN
-1981 GGTNF
+1981 SSANF

-2005 PFGVKAFEQKDAIL
+2005 PLGIMSSKTML
-2019 KSSVHCTIYNG
+2019 TSSVHCTIYNG

-2036 KNYNIV
+2036 KNYNVV

-2054 IHEEKKDAWNLETT
+2054 IHEN
-2068 TIDKIE
+2068 KIE
-2074 YVKVDD
+2074 NYDLGTTMINGVKCVKVDD
-2080 VYEYKINTN
+2080 VYEYKINAN
-2089 DLTVVNTSGVDTS
+2089 DLTIENTSSEKNTS
-2102 QFYELTLQHDLIKID
+2102 QFYELTLQHDLIKRD
-2117 LQAKSLDIDENIGVH
+2117 LQAKSNDNDNDIKI
-2132 VEKRVIDQNT
+2132 EKRVIDQNT

-2180 QLNDYKFICQTDKA
+2180 QLNDYKFVCQTDKA
-2194 EENTFSIQCGDIFS
+2194 EENTFLIQCGDIFS
-2208 TYHKNGSLESCAIG
+2208 TYHKNGSLETCAVG
-2222 QEFDVEYDYYYK
+2222 QEFDVEYDYKY
-2234 EDPRGGGGNHTFSG
+2234 DGRRDVHTFDG
-2248 GKKVKIKFRINNDK
+2248 GDKVKIKFRINNDI

-2268 SFTYFPYLVNSRDI
+2268 SFTYFPYWINTRNISGLTSA
-2282 KNLLEKTTFVDASL
+2282 TTFVEASE
-2296 YLENLG
+2296 YLKN
-2302 NSEID
+2302 NA
-2307 DTPGRLNWKDITGDI
+2307 TRLNWKEITGDI
-2322 KDNYTHNETSQ
+2322 KNNYTHNEKNQ
-2333 DYLSRTR
+2333 EILSRTR
-2340 FDYPV
+2340 FDYP
-2345 KNKIGR
+2345 KKDKSNMHNK
-2351 YNNLVTFAD
+2351 LVTFVD
-2360 KNNKDKV
+2360 KGNSNKV

-2379 YEKEINF
+2379 YEKEMNF
-2386 GAKMEYHIVAFRN
+2386 GANAEYHIVAFRN

-2416 ISKPYTIS
+2416 ISKPYTIRPINL
-2424 TMYLIYDK
+2424 MYDE
-2432 GDIKYWYEDDE
+2432 GGIKYWYEN
-2443 IDESV
+2443 DESNVV
-2448 NGSNLVEFAS
+2448 N
-2458 HFENGFTGFNCDMKD
+2458 FESGFTGYNCEMKD

-2479 GNGETTGDT
+2479 GNGETTSDT

-2497 EMALHSDT
+2497 EMVLHSNT
-2505 LTNADVASAVL
+2505 LTNADIAGAVL

-2522 TIIAETSVYQIFS
+2522 TIVAETSVYQVFNT
-2535 KGQFE
+2535 KE
-2540 DDVDRETSKCGILVK
+2540 VNDENRETSKCGIYVK

-2564 KNKGDYPNN
+2564 KNKGDYPSS

-2586 YRINLHIDSSG
+2586 YRINLHLDSNG
-2597 NLVNRG
+2597 NLVNR

>member
-1 MNTRNYRIRTDV
+1 MKYMNTRNYRIRTDI

-94 IQTRDSENRRYNLLP
+94 IQTKDSENRRYNLLP

-145 TTITN
+145 TTVTN

-163 TQQVHVDVDLS
+163 MQQVHVDVDLS

-185 FIYKGYNI
+185 FMYKGYNI

-199 SQFKDSTNL
+199 NQFKDSTNL

-292 IRKTKDSLVE
+292 IRKTQDGLVE
-302 EFQIQG
+302 DFQIQG

-355 RISMQETMS
+355 RVSMQETMS

-375 VPNNLPLDPNM
+375 IPNNLPLDPKS
-386 KSPEING
+386 KSPAING

-463 LFFSYRLLCIIIS
+463 LFFSYRLLCIIINV
-476 IIIFIIGVV
+476 IIIIIGVV
-485 NFSLTVFGWM
+485 NFTLTVFGWM
-495 AKFFNK
+495 AKFFKK
-501 IWIIGNIIAAIFTVV
+501 IWLIGSIIAWIFQAV
-516 QSSICALIPCVSL
+516 QAGICGLVKCVSL
-529 RGISETDVNVEYFPM
+529 RGISETEVDVEYFPM
-544 CGSNACMRCQEEPCV
+544 CGSNACMKCREDPCV
-559 KETSI
+559 KETGTSE
-564 GSIMDVIQQLL
+564 IMDTVQQLL

-617 RAINRFCNCDTRQ
+617 RAINRFCNCDTKQ
-630 KHLHVVRGCALEYN
+630 KHLHVVRGCALDYN
-644 QRYELKTKSS
+644 QRYVLKTKNG
-654 EEKAHDKSAWI
+654 EKNAHDKSAWI

-687 PGAPTSLDYKNEA
+687 PGAPTSLNYKNEA
-700 EYASEYVV
+700 ENASEYVV

-787 LTCTN
+787 LGCTD
-792 IYTRP
+792 IDTRP
-797 KSCINL
+797 KSCVNL

-822 VGKNIIYSNN
+822 VGNNIIYSNN

-881 PVDFDGHMSNFAYS
+881 PVDFDGHMDNFAYE

-907 KDINYVNYRFG
+907 QDINYVNYRFG
-918 TTKDTQST
+918 TTKDTNSI
-926 WHFYNGAN
+926 WHFYNQN
-934 NFPVYMNSFYFYF
+934 YDFPVYMNSFYFYF

-971 VYPFGILVKVNP
+971 VYPFGILVDVKP

-1005 LPYSYKLYKNTME
+1005 LPYSYKLYKDTMDVKI
-1018 GNPLLEDNNLIT
+1018 LEDDNLIK
-1030 NKIEFNKIFRTDEST
+1030 NKIEFKQIFEIDDST
-1045 KVPTSSETTH
+1045 KVPTSEDTTY
-1055 MVEEGVYY
+1055 MVEEGIYY
-1063 IEVTDASNNTV
+1063 IEVTDASNNVV
-1074 VKKIYVQAVPMDIT
+1074 VKKIYVQPVPMDIT
-1088 IIGNRL
+1088 VIGNRL

-1106 EMCDEFS
+1106 EICGEFS
-1113 GEINLTE
+1113 GEVNLTE

-1160 TTLELNQGT
+1160 NTLEPNQDV
-1169 IKDDDGNPII
+1169 IVDDDGYPII

-1185 IKTFELGEDVET
+1185 ITTFEMENSVET
-1197 AQILMFDSNETK
+1197 AQILMFDSDETK
-1209 FCHNSGETILCDS
+1209 FCHNSGERISCDS

-1234 NKIILYQSGDLTTSD
+1234 NKIILYQSGDTTTSD

-1254 ELKDSNRTTISGTS
+1254 ELKNSNRTTISGTS

-1282 GNEKPNV
+1282 GDEKPNI
-1289 AFYIQKQNVVKG
+1289 AFYTQKQNVVKG
-1301 DIIEISGKTTF
+1301 DIIGTSDKTIF

-1317 IGSGKTTDDD
+1317 IGSGN
-1327 SDTSSG
+1327 
-1333 KTICVYNQSDVRDFS
+1333 TICVYKSSDVKDFDTNDTLFKVS
-1348 DNNNN
+1348 T
-1353 PFSPSANTK
+1353 NTK
-1362 VCALTNISMKKV
+1362 VCALTNISMQK
-1374 NDSGDTYENYTIGSE
+1374 NDGSEVTYENYIVGSE
-1389 ITLEKE
+1389 ITLEANVDYK
-1395 VSYEFNYGNVI
+1395 FNDGNSI
-1406 ALNYDFVDI
+1406 ALKYNFVDV
-1415 KTGFNHIQYPH
+1415 KTGFNSIDYTH
-1426 DNMLILFDGIVGL
+1426 DNWLILFDGIVVL
-1439 DCSLNN
+1439 DFYFNS
-1445 NNENKSIKSF
+1445 NNENKSIQSF
-1455 NTLTHCCVENGSSE
+1455 NTLTHCCVENGLGK
-1469 DSVYDYVTF
+1469 DSVYNYVTF

-1495 GGTLGLLMDESIKIK
+1495 GGTLGLLMDKSIEI
-1510 TKNNSMDNT
+1510 KNNSMN
-1519 TSEESNGAETETD
+1519 A
-1532 VNGEGEEV
+1532 
-1540 EIVESVGVNQGYIFI
+1540 SVGVNQGYIFI

-1573 YDNEYQP
+1573 YDDEYQP

-1586 TLQTSDYL
+1586 TLQTGDYL
-1594 KLIQKSDDFGGFVD
+1594 KLTQKSDDFGGFVD
-1608 IADDEE
+1608 IVDDEE
-1614 FFSTVKMSHT
+1614 FVTTVEFSHT
-1624 YLNFDVIDVN
+1624 YLNFDVID
-1634 SATDANGITDCNDS
+1634 CNDS
-1648 DNFKKIV
+1648 KKIV
-1655 NVNIE
+1655 NVKIE
-1660 FVGGDLFGD
+1660 FIGGDLFDD
-1669 EYIPLINNTICDCTS
+1669 EYIPLINNTICEHT

-1689 DNINSTDNVLSCLK
+1689 DKINSTDNILSCLK
-1703 VWIPGRYN
+1703 VWVPGRYN
-1711 IIVNQYCN
+1711 IIVNQYCKGDFN
-1719 GKLNDNKM
+1719 YNKM
-1727 TTIVNIQNGEPFM
+1727 ETIVNIQNGEPFM

-1749 FLNDEVIKGNMSNWT
+1749 FLHTNVINGDVNYWT
-1764 SLEDI
+1764 SIENI
-1769 NNTFTFNS
+1769 NKTFTFNS

-1789 LDSNLGKWEDL
+1789 LESNLGKWEDL

-1814 FIGNDLVLDSKV
+1814 FISNDLVLDSKV

-1865 YQGVYPYYEDFDG
+1865 YNGIYPYYEDFDELLYNSG
-1878 DLNNSEKSRQFASVL
+1878 KNNKFKSVL

-1914 AEQLSNV
+1914 TEQISNEDI
-1921 PYYTYFD
+1921 PYYTYF
-1928 KAKNFGKNKMFSNP
+1928 KGATGFGKNQMFDKIS
-1942 NKLGNYFAAFTDD
+1942 KLGNYFAAFTDD
-1955 GKGSLRFPEN
+1955 GEGSLKFPQN
-1965 AEPLVIT
+1965 AEKLDIT
-1972 LPKVNQKYN
+1972 LPKVKNAYDGKSS
-1981 GGTNF
+1981 NF

-1994 RLDYEVFAKIV
+1994 RLDYEVFA
-2005 PFGVKAFEQKDAIL
+2005 AIL
-2019 KSSVHCTIYNG
+2019 PVTSGINKSSVHCTIYNG

-2036 KNYNIV
+2036 RNYNII
-2042 APLGVD
+2042 APLNVLYENGVA

-2054 IHEEKKDAWNLETT
+2054 IHEEKKGAWGLKTT
-2068 TIDKIE
+2068 LIDGIE
-2074 YVKVDD
+2074 CVKVDD

-2102 QFYELTLQHDLIKID
+2102 QYYELTLQHDLIKKD
-2117 LQAKSLDIDENIGVH
+2117 LQATNSY
-2132 VEKRVIDQNT
+2132 VEKNVIDKNT
-2142 IEYHITNL
+2142 REYHITNL
-2150 NLLTMLRM
+2150 DLLTRLQMTM
-2158 DMVGCTYPNGI
+2158 IGCTYPTGI
-2169 SIEVADTSGDT
+2169 STETTDTSGDT
-2180 QLNDYKFICQTDKA
+2180 QLKDYKFVCQTEKA
-2194 EENTFSIQCGDIFS
+2194 EENTFSIQCGNIFS
-2208 TYHKNGSLESCAIG
+2208 TYHKNGSVETCAVAK
-2222 QEFDVEYDYYYK
+2222 EFDVEYDYIEDENHFHYK
-2234 EDPRGGGGNHTFSG
+2234 GNS
-2248 GKKVKIKFRINNDK
+2248 KKAKIKFRINNDK
-2262 LNDTHN
+2262 FNDTHN
-2268 SFTYFPYLVNSRDI
+2268 SFTYFPYWIPTDSIIDDKGFSGVTS
-2282 KNLLEKTTFVDASL
+2282 FVSASL
-2296 YLENLG
+2296 FLG
-2302 NSEID
+2302 LAAK
-2307 DTPGRLNWKDITGDI
+2307 RLNWKDISGEV
-2322 KDNYTHNETSQ
+2322 KDNYNHNETSQ

-2345 KNKIGR
+2345 KNKKGR
-2351 YNNLVTFAD
+2351 YNNLVAFAD
-2360 KNNKDKV
+2360 KNNKNKV

-2379 YEKEINF
+2379 YEKEIKFDDENNS
-2386 GAKMEYHIVAFRN
+2386 YSIVAFRN

-2416 ISKPYTIS
+2416 VSKPYKLSPIKFVS
-2424 TMYLIYDK
+2424 GGYYKDDK
-2432 GDIKYWYEDDE
+2432 E
-2443 IDESV
+2443 DESIT
-2448 NGSNLVEFAS
+2448 GSTSSSSSEPKKI
-2458 HFENGFTGFNCDMKD
+2458 ENAFSAYTVSVK
-2473 IIESSD
+2473 EEQE
-2479 GNGETTGDT
+2479 GETTGDT
-2488 SNTVKRMVI
+2488 GNTVERMVI
-2497 EMALHSDT
+2497 ELALSGDT
-2505 LTNADVASAVL
+2505 LTNANIAGAAI
-2516 TKNKNG
+2516 TKNNSG
-2522 TIIAETSVYQIFS
+2522 VIAGETSVYQIYD
-2535 KGQFE
+2535 KQDITDDD
-2540 DDVDRETSKCGILVK
+2540 DDVENHMCGIFVK
-2555 MILDESLGI
+2555 IILNDDLKI
-2564 KNKGDYPNN
+2564 KTIKDYPNK
-2573 GLDLF
+2573 GLDLYV
-2578 IMDDNQII
+2578 MDDNQLV
-2586 YRINLHIDSSG
+2586 YRINLHINNSG
-2597 NLVNRG
+2597 QLSYRG

>member
-292 IRKTKDSLVE
+292 IRKTKDGLVE

-375 VPNNLPLDPNM
+375 VPNNLPLDPGHI
-386 KSPEING
+386 SPEING

-501 IWIIGNIIAAIFTVV
+501 IWIIGNIIALIFRAV
-516 QSSICALIPCVSL
+516 QAAICALIPCVSL

-564 GSIMDVIQQLL
+564 GNIMDVIQQLL

-687 PGAPTSLDYKNEA
+687 PGAPTSLNYKNEA

-810 ISLDA
+810 VSLDA

-822 VGKNIIYSNN
+822 VGGTVGGNIIYSNN

-918 TTKDTQST
+918 TTKDTQSP

-971 VYPFGILVKVNP
+971 VYPFGILVDVKP
-983 PKWCVETV
+983 PKWCIES
-991 DDYGTITIELKGIK
+991 DSDYGTITIELKGIK
-1005 LPYSYKLYKNTME
+1005 LPYSYKLYKNTMD
-1018 GNPLLEDNNLIT
+1018 GNPLLEDNNLT
-1030 NKIEFNKIFRTDEST
+1030 NTKIEFNQIFAIDGST
-1045 KVPTSSETTH
+1045 SAPTSGKTN

-1088 IIGNRL
+1088 VIGYRL

-1106 EMCDEFS
+1106 EICGEFS

-1129 AVDGDGKLLGSNHVV
+1129 AVGDDGKLLSGNTVV
-1144 VDESSIEYITE
+1144 VDENSIEYITR
-1155 ITSST
+1155 ITSAT
-1160 TTLELNQGT
+1160 TTLELNQGI

-1209 FCHNSGETILCDS
+1209 FCHNSGETISCDS
-1222 IGVVEVGKENSV
+1222 IGVVEVGKENPV
-1234 NKIILYQSGDLTTSD
+1234 YKIILYQSGDTTTSD

-1282 GNEKPNV
+1282 GNEEPDI
-1289 AFYIQKQNVVKG
+1289 AFYTKKQNVVKG

-1317 IGSGKTTDDD
+1317 IDSGN
-1327 SDTSSG
+1327 
-1333 KTICVYNQSDVRDFS
+1333 TICVYKQSDVKDFNYDKPFEY
-1348 DNNNN
+1348 DNI
-1353 PFSPSANTK
+1353 FEDDKPSEDDNTFK
-1362 VCALTNISMKKV
+1362 VSTNTTVCALTNISVQKT
-1374 NDSGDTYENYTIGSE
+1374 NASGVTTYENYTVGSE
-1389 ITLEKE
+1389 ITLE
-1395 VSYEFNYGNVI
+1395 VGFSYKLNNGDSI
-1406 ALNYDFVDI
+1406 ALKYEFVDI
-1415 KTGFNHIQYPH
+1415 KTGFNHIQGSL
-1426 DNMLILFDGIVGL
+1426 DNGLILFDGIVGL
-1439 DCSLNN
+1439 DCSFNS

-1455 NTLTHCCVENGSSE
+1455 NTLTHCCVENSLSE
-1469 DSVYDYVTF
+1469 NGVYDYVTF
-1478 SNGTPITVH
+1478 TNGTPITVH

-1510 TKNNSMDNT
+1510 TKNNSM
-1519 TSEESNGAETETD
+1519 G
-1532 VNGEGEEV
+1532 V
-1540 EIVESVGVNQGYIFI
+1540 SVGVNKGYIFI

-1573 YDNEYQP
+1573 YNDEYQP

-1614 FFSTVKMSHT
+1614 FFSTIEVSHT
-1624 YLNFDVIDVN
+1624 HLKFDVIDV
-1634 SATDANGITDCNDS
+1634 SGATDENGDIDCS
-1648 DNFKKIV
+1648 DRDKFKKIV
-1655 NVNIE
+1655 NVKIE

-1669 EYIPLINNTICDCTS
+1669 EYIPLINNVICKPTDTTYAT

-1689 DNINSTDNVLSCLK
+1689 DRINSTDNILFCLK
-1703 VWIPGRYN
+1703 VWVPGRYN

-1719 GKLNDNKM
+1719 GDLNNNKM

-1749 FLNDEVIKGNMSNWT
+1749 FLHDEVIKGNMSYWT

-1769 NNTFTFNS
+1769 NKTFIFND

-1789 LDSNLGKWEDL
+1789 LESNLGKWEDL

-1849 DKELEIS
+1849 DKEFEIS
-1856 SRGGKLPIL
+1856 SKGGKLPIL
-1865 YQGVYPYYEDFDG
+1865 YNGIYPYYEDFDES
-1878 DLNNSEKSRQFASVL
+1878 LYNSEKSFRFKQVL

-1914 AEQLSNV
+1914 TEQFSNKDI
-1921 PYYTYFD
+1921 PYYTYF
-1928 KAKNFGKNKMFSNP
+1928 KGANGFVKNKIFNNTS
-1942 NKLGNYFAAFTDD
+1942 KLGNYFAAFTDD
-1955 GKGSLRFPEN
+1955 GVGSLKFPEN
-1965 AEPLVIT
+1965 AESLDIT
-1972 LPKVNQKYN
+1972 SPKVKNVYDEKSS
-1981 GGTNF
+1981 NF

-2005 PFGVKAFEQKDAIL
+2005 PFGVKAFGQKDAIL

-2042 APLGVD
+2042 APLDVD

-2054 IHEEKKDAWNLETT
+2054 IHEEKKGAWNLETT
-2068 TIDKIE
+2068 TIDGIE
-2074 YVKVDD
+2074 CVKVDD
-2080 VYEYKINTN
+2080 VYEYKINNN

-2117 LQAKSLDIDENIGVH
+2117 LQAKSHDIDIDEYIGAH

-2142 IEYHITNL
+2142 REYHITNL
-2150 NLLTMLRM
+2150 NLLKMLRM

-2169 SIEVADTSGDT
+2169 SIEVADTTGDT
-2180 QLNDYKFICQTDKA
+2180 QLNDYKFVCQTEKA

-2208 TYHKNGSLESCAIG
+2208 TYHKNGSLESCAIW

-2248 GKKVKIKFRINNDK
+2248 GNKIKIKFRINNDK

-2268 SFTYFPYLVNSRDI
+2268 SLTYFPYWVNSRDI
-2282 KNLLEKTTFVDASL
+2282 KNLLEKTTFVDASQ
-2296 YLENLG
+2296 YLETLG
-2302 NSEID
+2302 NSEIND
-2307 DTPGRLNWKDITGDI
+2307 SPGRLDWKDITGDI

-2345 KNKIGR
+2345 KNKKGR
-2351 YNNLVTFAD
+2351 YNDLVTFAD

-2386 GAKMEYHIVAFRN
+2386 GANMEYHIVAFRN

-2416 ISKPYTIS
+2416 ISKPYTIL
-2424 TMYLIYDK
+2424 TMYLIYNK
-2432 GDIKYWYEDDE
+2432 GDIKYCYEDDE
-2443 IDESV
+2443 
-2448 NGSNLVEFAS
+2448 SNLVEFAS
-2458 HFENGFTGFNCDMKD
+2458 GFTGFKCY
-2473 IIESSD
+2473 IEEITESSD
-2479 GNGETTGDT
+2479 GNGETTSDT

-2497 EMALHSDT
+2497 EMALHSKT
-2505 LTNADVASAVL
+2505 LTNADIAGAVL

-2522 TIIAETSVYQIFS
+2522 TIIAETSVYQILNIENLS
-2535 KGQFE
+2535 EEIIAKNE
-2540 DDVDRETSKCGILVK
+2540 LTEEEREKRKCGILVK

-2564 KNKGDYPNN
+2564 TDIIDYPNS

-2586 YRINLHIDSSG
+2586 YRINLHIDSNG
-2597 NLVNRG
+2597 NLSYRG

>member
-1 MNTRNYRIRTDV
+1 MNTRSYRIRTDV

-185 FIYKGYNI
+185 FMYKGYNI

-199 SQFKDSTNL
+199 NQFKESTNL

-219 AVHVYPFF
+219 SVHVYPFF
-227 GENDID
+227 GENDVD

-292 IRKTKDSLVE
+292 IRKTQDGMVE
-302 EFQIQG
+302 DFQIQG

-355 RISMQETMS
+355 RVSMQETMS
-364 EGIARHRAKYL
+364 EGISRHRAKYL
-375 VPNNLPLDPNM
+375 IPNNLPLDAHS
-386 KSPEING
+386 KSPVING

-426 PRIQTNKQASNLKY
+426 PRIQTNNQASNLKY

-463 LFFSYRLLCIIIS
+463 LFFSYRLLCVIINIII
-476 IIIFIIGVV
+476 IIVGVV
-485 NFSLTVFGWM
+485 NFTLTVFGWM
-495 AKFFNK
+495 AKFFKK
-501 IWIIGNIIAAIFTVV
+501 IWLIGTLIALAFKAVQAAICGLVK
-516 QSSICALIPCVSL
+516 CVSL
-529 RGISETDVNVEYFPM
+529 RGLSETEVDVEYFPM
-544 CGSNACMRCQEEPCV
+544 CGSSACMKCREKPCV
-559 KETSI
+559 KETGTSE
-564 GSIMDVIQQLL
+564 IMDTVQQLL

-605 KKKKFFFGLFTR
+605 KKKKFFFGLITK
-617 RAINRFCNCDTRQ
+617 RAINRFCNCDTKQ
-630 KHLHVVRGCALEYN
+630 KYLHVVRGCALDYN
-644 QRYELKTKSS
+644 DRYELRTRNG
-654 EEKAHDKSAWI
+654 EKNAHDKSAWI

-678 KGLHIYYYV
+678 QGLHIYYYV
-687 PGAPTSLDYKNEA
+687 PGAPTSLDYKTDTRNT
-700 EYASEYVV
+700 SEYVV

-750 EVEGEDSSEEGTS
+750 EVEGEHSSEEGTS

-772 GMDWLGNV
+772 GMDWLGKI
-780 TDGLLMD
+780 TEGLLMD
-787 LTCTN
+787 LGCTS
-792 IYTRP
+792 IETRP

-810 ISLDA
+810 VSLDA

-822 VGKNIIYSNN
+822 VSSNIIYSNN

-868 NTGYDTYKLEYCY
+868 NTGYNTYKLEYCY
-881 PVDFDGHMSNFAYS
+881 PVDFDGHMSNFAYD
-895 QTKKMDVVTHDV
+895 QTKKMDVITHDV

-918 TTKDTQST
+918 KTKDTQST
-926 WHFYNGAN
+926 WHFYNGGN
-934 NFPVYMNSFYFYF
+934 DFPVYMNSFYFYF

-971 VYPFGILVKVNP
+971 VNPFGILIDVKP
-983 PKWCVETV
+983 PKWCIET
-991 DDYGTITIELKGIK
+991 DEDYGTITIELKGVK
-1005 LPYSYKLYKNTME
+1005 LPYSYKLYKDTMDSIV
-1018 GNPLLEDNNLIT
+1018 LEDDNLIT
-1030 NKIEFNKIFRTDEST
+1030 TKIEFDKRF
-1045 KVPTSSETTH
+1045 PTVDSNDTPR

-1063 IEVTDASNNTV
+1063 IEVTDASNNV
-1074 VKKIYVQAVPMDIT
+1074 LVKKIYVQSVPMDVT
-1088 IIGNRL
+1088 VIGNRL

-1106 EMCDEFS
+1106 EICGEFS
-1113 GEINLTE
+1113 GEINITE

-1129 AVDGDGKLLGSNHVV
+1129 SVDGDGKLLDGNKVV
-1144 VDESSIEYITE
+1144 VDGTSVKYKTE
-1155 ITSST
+1155 ITSET
-1160 TTLELNQGT
+1160 NALEPNQDVIIDT
-1169 IKDDDGNPII
+1169 DNKHPII
-1179 VGKGNA
+1179 IGKGNA
-1185 IKTFELGEDVET
+1185 IRTFNICENSET
-1197 AQILMFDSNETK
+1197 AQILMFGSSETK
-1209 FCHNSGETILCDS
+1209 FFHNSSETISCDS
-1222 IGVVEVGKENSV
+1222 IGVVEAISV
-1234 NKIILYQSGDLTTSD
+1234 DSVNNNKIILYESGDTITSD
-1249 HQGIV
+1249 HQVIV
-1254 ELKDSNRTTISGTS
+1254 ELKDSKRTPISGTS
-1268 FIDFDNGDNVIFDF
+1268 FIDFNNGDNVIFDF
-1282 GNEKPNV
+1282 GNEEPNI
-1289 AFYIQKQNVVKG
+1289 AFYTQRQNVVKG
-1301 DIIEISGKTTF
+1301 DIIGISGKTKI

-1317 IGSGKTTDDD
+1317 ID
-1327 SDTSSG
+1327 SSN
-1333 KTICVYNQSDVRDFS
+1333 KICVYNSSDAKYFDDKDNTFS
-1348 DNNNN
+1348 V
-1353 PFSPSANTK
+1353 SSNTT
-1362 VCALTNISMKKV
+1362 VCALTNISMQKGV
-1374 NDSGDTYENYTIGSE
+1374 SGDTYENYTVGSE
-1389 ITLEKE
+1389 ITLEANVTYK
-1395 VSYEFNYGNVI
+1395 FDNGNGI
-1406 ALNYDFVDI
+1406 ALTYNFVDV
-1415 KTGFNHIQYPH
+1415 KTGFNNIQDSY
-1426 DNMLILFDGIVGL
+1426 DKCLMLFDGIVAIDFYL
-1439 DCSLNN
+1439 DNK
-1445 NNENKSIKSF
+1445 NESKTIKSF
-1455 NTLTHCCVENGSSE
+1455 NTLTHCCVENDLGKNC
-1469 DSVYDYVTF
+1469 VYVTF
-1478 SNGTPITVH
+1478 SNGIPITVH

-1495 GGTLGLLMDESIKIK
+1495 GGTLGLLIDRSITI
-1510 TKNNSMDNT
+1510 TNNSNN
-1519 TSEESNGAETETD
+1519 ELIGA
-1532 VNGEGEEV
+1532 NK
-1540 EIVESVGVNQGYIFI
+1540 GYVFI

-1564 VYYGEGKTR
+1564 DYYGERKTR
-1573 YDNEYQP
+1573 YDDKYQP

-1586 TLQTSDYL
+1586 TLETGDYL
-1594 KLIQKSDDFGGFVD
+1594 KLTEKSDGFNEFINVTS
-1608 IADDEE
+1608 DEE
-1614 FFSTVKMSHT
+1614 FFATVNFSHT
-1624 YLNFDVIDVN
+1624 YLNFDVIKILGEN
-1634 SATDANGITDCNDS
+1634 EAEKETEANADNDCNNS
-1648 DNFKKIV
+1648 KKLV
-1655 NVNIE
+1655 NVKIE

-1669 EYIPLINNTICDCTS
+1669 EYIPSINNAICEHT
-1684 YATCA
+1684 YATCN
-1689 DNINSTDNVLSCLK
+1689 DRINSEDNVLSCLK
-1703 VWIPGRYN
+1703 VWIPGSYN
-1711 IIVNQYCN
+1711 VIINQYCGN
-1719 GKLNDNKM
+1719 EPNNNKM
-1727 TTIVNIQNGEPFM
+1727 TTIVKIQNGEPFM

-1749 FLNDEVIKGNMSNWT
+1749 FLNDEVINGNMSYWT

-1769 NNTFTFNS
+1769 NKTFTFNS
-1777 DEKWKLYKNGKL
+1777 DEKWILYKNGKL
-1789 LDSNLGKWEDL
+1789 LESNLGKWEDL
-1800 VDVETEELYDEDNN
+1800 VDVETEELYDASDN

-1834 AVTRLCNGSYIDGYV
+1834 AITRLCNGSYIDGYE

-1865 YQGVYPYYEDFDG
+1865 YNGIYPSYDDFDE
-1878 DLNNSEKSRQFASVL
+1878 LLYNSESQSKFNLVL
-1893 HDKEGYVS
+1893 HDKDGYVS

-1914 AEQLSNV
+1914 TEQISNKDI
-1921 PYYTYFD
+1921 PYYTYF
-1928 KAKNFGKNKMFSNP
+1928 KGANGFEQNKMFDKTS
-1942 NKLGNYFAAFTDD
+1942 KLGNYFAAFTDD
-1955 GKGSLRFPEN
+1955 GVGSLKFPQN
-1965 AEPLVIT
+1965 ADKLGIT
-1972 LPKVNQKYN
+1972 SPSVKTEYDINCS
-1981 GGTNF
+1981 NF

-1994 RLDYEVFAKIV
+1994 RLDYEVFA
-2005 PFGVKAFEQKDAIL
+2005 QIL
-2019 KSSVHCTIYNG
+2019 PVTSGQNKSSVHCTIYNG

-2054 IHEEKKDAWNLETT
+2054 IHKN
-2068 TIDKIE
+2068 KIE
-2074 YVKVDD
+2074 NYGLNTIAISGVNCVEVDD

-2089 DLTVVNTSGVDTS
+2089 DLTVVNTSGADTS
-2102 QFYELTLQHDLIKID
+2102 QFYELTLQHDLTKVD
-2117 LQAKSLDIDENIGVH
+2117 LQAKSLDI
-2132 VEKRVIDQNT
+2132 EKKVIDQNT
-2142 IEYHITNL
+2142 REYHITNL
-2150 NLLTMLRM
+2150 DLLTRLQMTM
-2158 DMVGCTYPNGI
+2158 IGCAYPTGI
-2169 SIEVADTSGDT
+2169 STETADTSGDAK
-2180 QLNDYKFICQTDKA
+2180 LNNYKFVCQTEKA
-2194 EENTFSIQCGDIFS
+2194 EENNFSIQCGNIFS
-2208 TYHKNGSLESCAIG
+2208 IYHKNGSVETCAVAK
-2222 QEFDVEYDYYYK
+2222 EYDAEYDYDTKNNYFHY
-2234 EDPRGGGGNHTFSG
+2234 SG
-2248 GKKVKIKFRINNDK
+2248 GSKKVKIKFRINNDK
-2262 LNDTHN
+2262 FNDTHN
-2268 SFTYFPYLVNSRDI
+2268 SFTYFPYWICTNQIGELIRCG
-2282 KNLLEKTTFVDASL
+2282 TTFVEASE
-2296 YLENLG
+2296 YLKNYA
-2302 NSEID
+2302 I
-2307 DTPGRLNWKDITGDI
+2307 RLTWNDISGEV
-2322 KDNYTHNETSQ
+2322 KDNYNHNEKSQ

-2345 KNKIGR
+2345 RGGKGR
-2351 YNNLVTFAD
+2351 RNYLATFAD
-2360 KNNKDKV
+2360 KDNKDKV

-2379 YEKEINF
+2379 YEKNITFNENTDS
-2386 GAKMEYHIVAFRN
+2386 YSIVAFRN
-2399 YLNNSGDNLL
+2399 YLNNSNDNLL

-2416 ISKPYTIS
+2416 VSKPYKLSPIRFVS
-2424 TMYLIYDK
+2424 VPCYREY
-2432 GDIKYWYEDDE
+2432 
-2443 IDESV
+2443 DESIT
-2448 NGSNLVEFAS
+2448 GSTSSGLQEITSSFRAYMDTPDSAS
-2458 HFENGFTGFNCDMKD
+2458 N
-2473 IIESSD
+2473 
-2479 GNGETTGDT
+2479 ETTGDT
-2488 SNTVKRMVI
+2488 SNTVQRMVI
-2497 EMALHSDT
+2497 ELALSGET
-2505 LTNADVASAVL
+2505 LTNASIAGAAI
-2516 TKNKNG
+2516 TKDRSG
-2522 TIIAETSVYQIFS
+2522 DIAGETSVYQIYS
-2535 KGQFE
+2535 DSSVTDE
-2540 DDVDRETSKCGILVK
+2540 NVESLMCGIYVK
-2555 MILDESLGI
+2555 ITLNDDLNI
-2564 KNKGDYPNN
+2564 KTVKDYPNK
-2573 GLDLF
+2573 GLDLY
-2578 IMDDNQII
+2578 IMDDNQFI
-2586 YRINLHIDSSG
+2586 YRINLHIDDNG
-2597 NLVNRG
+2597 NLAYRN

>member
-1 MNTRNYRIRTDV
+1 MNTRNYRIRTDI

-48 NYGVV
+48 NYGVI

-109 DSSNDV
+109 DSSNDT

-145 TTITN
+145 TTVTN

-185 FIYKGYNI
+185 FMYKGYNI

-199 SQFKDSTNL
+199 NQFKESTNL

-219 AVHVYPFF
+219 SVHVYPFF
-227 GENDID
+227 GESDVD

-292 IRKTKDSLVE
+292 IRKTQDGLVE

-331 DEFGNIVPT
+331 DEFGNIIPT

-375 VPNNLPLDPNM
+375 VPNNLPLDQETE
-386 KSPEING
+386 SPEING

-426 PRIQTNKQASNLKY
+426 PRIQTNKQASNMRY

-463 LFFSYRLLCIIIS
+463 LFFSYRLLCIIINV
-476 IIIFIIGVV
+476 IIIIIGVV
-485 NFSLTVFGWM
+485 NFTLTVFGWM

-501 IWIIGNIIAAIFTVV
+501 IPLIGTIIGAIFGVV
-516 QSSICALIPCVSL
+516 QTAICALKGCVSL
-529 RGISETDVNVEYFPM
+529 RGISETEVNVEYFPF
-544 CGSNACMRCQEEPCV
+544 CGSNACMKCQEEPCV
-559 KETSI
+559 KVT
-564 GSIMDVIQQLL
+564 GTTNLMDTIQQLL

-630 KHLHVVRGCALEYN
+630 KHLHVVRVCALEYN
-644 QRYELKTKSS
+644 YRYELKTKNS
-654 EEKAHDKSAWI
+654 EQKAHNKSAWV

-678 KGLHIYYYV
+678 NGLHIYYYV
-687 PGAPTSLDYKNEA
+687 PGAPTSFDYKNEA
-700 EYASEYVV
+700 ENASEYVV

-750 EVEGEDSSEEGTS
+750 EVEGEDSSEDGTA
-763 KRKGTVEVT
+763 KKKGTVEVT

-787 LTCTN
+787 LACTD
-792 IYTRP
+792 IFTRP
-797 KSCINL
+797 KSCVNL

-822 VGKNIIYSNN
+822 SDKNIVYSNN

-868 NTGYDTYKLEYCY
+868 NTGYNTYKLEYCY
-881 PVDFDGHMSNFAYS
+881 PVDFDGHMANFAYD

-918 TTKDTQST
+918 TTNDTNSS
-926 WHFYNGAN
+926 WHVYNGDYD
-934 NFPVYMNSFYFYF
+934 FPVYMNSFYFYF

-966 CFKNE
+966 CFKNKK
-971 VYPFGILVKVNP
+971 YPFGILVDVIP
-983 PKWCVETV
+983 PKWCIES
-991 DDYGTITIELKGIK
+991 DNDYGTITIELKGIK
-1005 LPYSYKLYKNTME
+1005 LPYSYKLYKDTMDKVI
-1018 GNPLLEDNNLIT
+1018 LEDNNLT
-1030 NKIEFNKIFRTDEST
+1030 NTKIEFNQIFAIDGST
-1045 KVPTSSETTH
+1045 SAPTSGKTN

-1088 IIGNRL
+1088 VIGYRL

-1106 EMCDEFS
+1106 EICGEFS

-1129 AVDGDGKLLGSNHVV
+1129 AVGDDGKLLSGNTVV
-1144 VDESSIEYITE
+1144 VDEDSIEYVTG
-1155 ITSST
+1155 ITSAT
-1160 TTLELNQGT
+1160 TTLELNEGV
-1169 IKDDDGNPII
+1169 IKDDDGYHII

-1185 IKTFELGEDVET
+1185 ITTFEMEDSVET

-1209 FCHNSGETILCDS
+1209 FCHNSGETISCDS
-1222 IGVVEVGKENSV
+1222 IGVVEVEKENSV
-1234 NKIILYQSGDLTTSD
+1234 NTIILYKSGDTTTND
-1249 HQGIV
+1249 YQGIV
-1254 ELKDSNRTTISGTS
+1254 ELKNSNRATISGTS
-1268 FIDFDNGDNVIFDF
+1268 FIDFHNGDNVIFDF
-1282 GNEKPNV
+1282 GNEKPNI
-1289 AFYIQKQNVVKG
+1289 AFYTQKQNVVKG

-1317 IGSGKTTDDD
+1317 IDSGN
-1327 SDTSSG
+1327 
-1333 KTICVYNQSDVRDFS
+1333 TICVYNQSDVKYFNYDKPFEY
-1348 DNNNN
+1348 DNI
-1353 PFSPSANTK
+1353 FEDDKPSENDNTFK
-1362 VCALTNISMKKV
+1362 VSTNTTVCALTNISVQKT
-1374 NDSGDTYENYTIGSE
+1374 NASGVTTYENYTVGSE
-1389 ITLEKE
+1389 ITLE
-1395 VSYEFNYGNVI
+1395 VGFSYKLNNGDSI
-1406 ALNYDFVDI
+1406 ALKYEFVDI
-1415 KTGFNHIQYPH
+1415 KTGFNDIQGSL
-1426 DNMLILFDGIVGL
+1426 DNGLILFDGIVGL
-1439 DCSLNN
+1439 DCSFNS

-1455 NTLTHCCVENGSSE
+1455 NTLTHCCVENGLSE
-1469 DSVYDYVTF
+1469 NGVYDYVTF
-1478 SNGTPITVH
+1478 TNGTPITVH
-1487 NGDTMNIS
+1487 NGDKMNIS
-1495 GGTLGLLMDESIKIK
+1495 GGTLGLLMNESIKIK
-1510 TKNNSMDNT
+1510 TKNNSMD
-1519 TSEESNGAETETD
+1519 
-1532 VNGEGEEV
+1532 V
-1540 EIVESVGVNQGYIFI
+1540 SVGVNKGYIFI

-1564 VYYGEGKTR
+1564 VYNCEGKNR
-1573 YDNEYQP
+1573 YGDEYQP
-1580 FSGTSV
+1580 FSGTSFPLE
-1586 TLQTSDYL
+1586 TGDYL
-1594 KLIQKSDDFGGFVD
+1594 KLINKSDDFDGFVD

-1614 FFSTVKMSHT
+1614 FFSTIQVSHT
-1624 YLNFDVIDVN
+1624 HLKFDVIDV
-1634 SATDANGITDCNDS
+1634 SGATDGNGVIDCSDS

-1655 NVNIE
+1655 NVKIE

-1669 EYIPLINNTICDCTS
+1669 EYIPLINNVICKPTDTTYAT

-1689 DNINSTDNVLSCLK
+1689 DRINSTDNVLFCLK
-1703 VWIPGRYN
+1703 VWVPGRYN
-1711 IIVNQYCN
+1711 IIVNQYC
-1719 GKLNDNKM
+1719 GDDLNNNKM

-1749 FLNDEVIKGNMSNWT
+1749 FLHDEVIKGNMSYWT

-1769 NNTFTFNS
+1769 NKTFIFND

-1789 LDSNLGKWEDL
+1789 LESNLGKWEDL

-1834 AVTRLCNGSYIDGYV
+1834 AVTRLCNGAYIDGYI

-1865 YQGVYPYYEDFDG
+1865 YQGIYPYYEDFDG
-1878 DLNNSEKSRQFASVL
+1878 DLNNSSQQFKSVL
-1893 HDKEGYVS
+1893 YDKEGYVS
-1901 CPYNLANVVYKNY
+1901 CPYNLANIVYKNY
-1914 AEQLSNV
+1914 TEQLSGV
-1921 PYYTYFD
+1921 TYYTYFD
-1928 KAKNFGKNKMFSNP
+1928 KAKDFGKNKMFSNP
-1942 NKLGNYFAAFTDD
+1942 NNLGNYLAAFTDD
-1955 GKGSLRFPEN
+1955 GYGSLKFPKDAKLLEGN
-1965 AEPLVIT
+1965 
-1972 LPKVNQKYN
+1972 LPKVNQTYN
-1981 GGTNF
+1981 SSANF

-2005 PFGVKAFEQKDAIL
+2005 PFGAWSYNSEL
-2019 KSSVHCTIYNG
+2019 TSSVHCTIYNG

-2036 KNYNIV
+2036 KNYNVV
-2042 APLGVD
+2042 APLSVA
-2048 YVSIDE
+2048 YVSSDD
-2054 IHEEKKDAWNLETT
+2054 IHEN
-2068 TIDKIE
+2068 KIE
-2074 YVKVDD
+2074 NYDLNTIEIDDVKYVKVDD
-2080 VYEYKINTN
+2080 VYEYKINAN
-2089 DLTVVNTSGVDTS
+2089 DLTIENTSSEKNTS
-2102 QFYELTLQHDLIKID
+2102 QFYELTLQHDLIKRD
-2117 LQAKSLDIDENIGVH
+2117 LQAKSNDIER
-2132 VEKRVIDQNT
+2132 KVIDQNT

-2180 QLNDYKFICQTDKA
+2180 QLNDYKFVCQTDKA

-2208 TYHKNGSLESCAIG
+2208 TYHKNGSLESCAVAR
-2222 QEFDVEYDYYYK
+2222 EFDVEYDYYYD
-2234 EDPRGGGGNHTFSG
+2234 EDERGGGGNHTFSG
-2248 GKKVKIKFRINNDK
+2248 EKKAKIKFRINNDM

-2268 SFTYFPYLVNSRDI
+2268 SFTYFPYWVNARYI
-2282 KNLLEKTTFVDASL
+2282 KGLLEKTTFVDASQ
-2296 YLENLG
+2296 YLEDLE
-2302 NSEID
+2302 NSEIKN
-2307 DTPGRLNWKDITGDI
+2307 TSKRLNWGDITGDI
-2322 KDNYTHNETSQ
+2322 KNNYTHNEKKQ
-2333 DYLSRTR
+2333 EALSRTR
-2340 FDYPV
+2340 FDYP
-2345 KNKIGR
+2345 KKDKGNMHNR
-2351 YNNLVTFAD
+2351 LVTFVD
-2360 KNNKDKV
+2360 KGNSNKV

-2379 YEKEINF
+2379 YEKEMNF
-2386 GAKMEYHIVAFRN
+2386 EAKASYHIVAFRN

-2424 TMYLIYDK
+2424 PIYLIYDK

-2443 IDESV
+2443 
-2448 NGSNLVEFAS
+2448 SNLVKFAS
-2458 HFENGFTGFNCDMKD
+2458 GFTGYYCRMED
-2473 IIESSD
+2473 IRESSD

-2505 LTNADVASAVL
+2505 LTNADIAGAVL

-2522 TIIAETSVYQIFS
+2522 TIIAETSVYQIFD
-2535 KGQFE
+2535 KNEFTE
-2540 DDVDRETSKCGILVK
+2540 EDREKHKCGIYVK

-2564 KNKGDYPNN
+2564 TGIGQYPNS

-2586 YRINLHIDSSG
+2586 YRINLHIDYLG

>member
-86 TSIYPYTD
+86 TSIYPYTN
-94 IQTRDSENRRYNLLP
+94 IQTKDSENRRYNLLP

-145 TTITN
+145 TTVTN

-185 FIYKGYNI
+185 FMHKGYNI

-199 SQFKDSTNL
+199 NQFKDSTNL
-208 DNLSQLLSQNS
+208 DSLSQLLSQNS

-292 IRKTKDSLVE
+292 IRKTQDGLVE
-302 EFQIQG
+302 DFQIQG

-355 RISMQETMS
+355 RVSMQETMN
-364 EGIARHRAKYL
+364 EGISRHRAKYL
-375 VPNNLPLDPNM
+375 IPNNLPLNANS
-386 KSPEING
+386 KSPTING
-393 KDYDSYFEF
+393 NDYDSYFEF

-463 LFFSYRLLCIIIS
+463 LFFSYRLLCIIIN
-476 IIIFIIGVV
+476 IIIIIIGVV
-485 NFSLTVFGWM
+485 NFTLTVFGWM
-495 AKFFNK
+495 AKFFKK
-501 IWIIGNIIAAIFTVV
+501 IWLVGTVISLIFKAVQAAICGLVK
-516 QSSICALIPCVSL
+516 CVSL
-529 RGISETDVNVEYFPM
+529 RGISETEVDVEYFPM
-544 CGSNACMRCQEEPCV
+544 CGSSACMKCRENPCV
-559 KETSI
+559 KETGTSE
-564 GSIMDVIQQLL
+564 IMDTVQQLL

-605 KKKKFFFGLFTR
+605 KKKKFFFGLFSK
-617 RAINRFCNCDTRQ
+617 RAINRFCNCDTKQ
-630 KHLHVVRGCALEYN
+630 KHLHVVRGCALDYN
-644 QRYELKTKSS
+644 DRYELKTKNG
-654 EEKAHDKSAWI
+654 EKHAHDKSAWI

-678 KGLHIYYYV
+678 KGLYIYYYV
-687 PGAPTSLDYKNEA
+687 PGAPTSLNYKSDSENE
-700 EYASEYVV
+700 SEYVV

-772 GMDWLGNV
+772 GMDWLGKI
-780 TDGLLMD
+780 TEGLLMD
-787 LTCTN
+787 LGCTS
-792 IYTRP
+792 IETRP

-822 VGKNIIYSNN
+822 VGNNIVYSNN
-832 RVADGLITR
+832 RFADGLITR

-881 PVDFDGHMSNFAYS
+881 PVDFDGHMSNFAYD
-895 QTKKMDVVTHDV
+895 QTKKMNVVTHDV

-918 TTKDTQST
+918 TTKDTNSV
-926 WHFYNGAN
+926 WHFYNNTN

-971 VYPFGILVKVNP
+971 IYPFGILVDVKP
-983 PKWCVETV
+983 PKWCVGEY

-1005 LPYSYKLYKNTME
+1005 LPYSYKLYKNTID
-1018 GNPLLEDNNLIT
+1018 NNRPLVEDDNLIT
-1030 NKIEFNKIFRTDEST
+1030 TKIKFDKRF
-1045 KVPTSSETTH
+1045 PTVDSNDTPH

-1063 IEVTDASNNTV
+1063 IEVTDASNNV
-1074 VKKIYVQAVPMDIT
+1074 MVKKIYVQPVPMDIT
-1088 IIGNRL
+1088 VVGNSL

-1106 EMCDEFS
+1106 EICEEFS
-1113 GEINLTE
+1113 GEINITE
-1120 IILDNQNVL
+1120 IILDNENVL
-1129 AVDGDGKLLGSNHVV
+1129 AVDDDGKLLGSNKVV
-1144 VDESSIEYITE
+1144 VDESSIEYRTE
-1155 ITSST
+1155 ITPST
-1160 TTLELNQGT
+1160 TTLELNQG
-1169 IKDDDGNPII
+1169 IIIDDDGVHPII

-1185 IKTFELGEDVET
+1185 ITTFTMDNDVET
-1197 AQILMFDSNETK
+1197 AKILMFDSNETK
-1209 FCHNSGETILCDS
+1209 FCHNSGEEISCDS
-1222 IGVVEVGKENSV
+1222 IGVVEVGNE
-1234 NKIILYQSGDLTTSD
+1234 IILYKSGDTTTSD

-1254 ELKDSNRTTISGTS
+1254 ELKNSVSTTISGTS
-1268 FIDFDNGDNVIFDF
+1268 FIDFNSGDNVIFDF
-1282 GNEKPNV
+1282 GDEEPNI
-1289 AFYIQKQNVVKG
+1289 AFYTQKQNVVKG
-1301 DIIEISGKTTF
+1301 DIIKTSGKTKI

-1317 IGSGKTTDDD
+1317 IDSGN
-1327 SDTSSG
+1327 
-1333 KTICVYNQSDVRDFS
+1333 TICVYKLSDVKDFK
-1348 DNNNN
+1348 DDENT
-1353 PFSPSANTK
+1353 FSTSTNIT
-1362 VCALTNISMKKV
+1362 VCALTNISMQKANSSTNV
-1374 NDSGDTYENYTIGSE
+1374 NYTVGSE
-1389 ITLEKE
+1389 ITLEANVVYK
-1395 VSYEFNYGNVI
+1395 FNNGNSI
-1406 ALNYDFVDI
+1406 ALNYRFVDI
-1415 KTGFNHIQYPH
+1415 KTGFNDIQGGH
-1426 DNMLILFDGIVGL
+1426 DNCLMLFDGIVAI
-1439 DCSLNN
+1439 DFH
-1445 NNENKSIKSF
+1445 ENTTIQSF
-1455 NTLTHCCVENGSSE
+1455 SKLTHCYVENGLNE
-1469 DSVYDYVTF
+1469 CNYVTF

-1495 GGTLGLLMDESIKIK
+1495 GGTLGLLMDNPITI
-1510 TKNNSMDNT
+1510 TNNSIDNA
-1519 TSEESNGAETETD
+1519 S
-1532 VNGEGEEV
+1532 VEV
-1540 EIVESVGVNQGYIFI
+1540 DVNQGYIFI
-1555 GEETINFDT
+1555 GEETVNFDT
-1564 VYYGEGKTR
+1564 DYYGEIKTR
-1573 YDNEYQP
+1573 YDDEYQQ
-1580 FSGTSV
+1580 FSGSGV
-1586 TLQTSDYL
+1586 TLETSDYL
-1594 KLIQKSDDFGGFVD
+1594 KLTNKSDGFDSSIPV
-1608 IADDEE
+1608 ASDEE
-1614 FFSTVKMSHT
+1614 FLSEVEFSHT
-1624 YLNFDVIDVN
+1624 YLYFDVIDCDN
-1634 SATDANGITDCNDS
+1634 S
-1648 DNFKKIV
+1648 KKLV
-1655 NVNIE
+1655 NVQIE

-1669 EYIPLINNTICDCTS
+1669 EYLPLINNTICEHT
-1684 YATCA
+1684 YATCN
-1689 DNINSTDNVLSCLK
+1689 DRINVKDNVLSCLK
-1703 VWIPGRYN
+1703 VWIPGSYN
-1711 IIVNQYCN
+1711 VIINQYCN
-1719 GKLNDNKM
+1719 DGLKDKLNDNKM
-1727 TTIVNIQNGEPFM
+1727 STIVNIQNGEPFM

-1749 FLNDEVIKGNMSNWT
+1749 FLHTNIIKGDIDYWT

-1769 NNTFTFNS
+1769 NKTFTFNS
-1777 DEKWKLYKNGKL
+1777 DEKWRLYKNGKL
-1789 LDSNLGKWEDL
+1789 LESNLGKWEDL

-1814 FIGNDLVLDSKV
+1814 FIGNDLVLDSKI

-1834 AVTRLCNGSYIDGYV
+1834 AVTRLCNGSYIDGYD

-1865 YQGVYPYYEDFDG
+1865 YNGIYPNYEDFDE
-1878 DLNNSEKSRQFASVL
+1878 LLYNSDSQPKFNLVL
-1893 HDKEGYVS
+1893 HDKDGYVS

-1914 AEQLSNV
+1914 TEQHSNNGI
-1921 PYYTYFD
+1921 PYYTYF
-1928 KAKNFGKNKMFSNP
+1928 KGANGFVKNKMFDKTS
-1942 NKLGNYFAAFTDD
+1942 KLGNYFAAFTDD
-1955 GKGSLRFPEN
+1955 GEGSLKFPQN
-1965 AEPLVIT
+1965 ASPLKIT
-1972 LPKVNQKYN
+1972 SPIVKTDYDIKYS
-1981 GGTNF
+1981 NF

-2005 PFGVKAFEQKDAIL
+2005 PFGAWSYKNKL

-2042 APLGVD
+2042 APIGVD

-2054 IHEEKKDAWNLETT
+2054 IHEGKKSTFGLNTT
-2068 TIDKIE
+2068 KINDVE
-2074 YVKVDD
+2074 CVKVDD

-2089 DLTVVNTSGVDTS
+2089 DLTVVNTSGVDTR
-2102 QFYELTLQHDLIKID
+2102 QFYELTLLHDLTKVD
-2117 LQAKSLDIDENIGVH
+2117 LQVKNDDI
-2132 VEKRVIDQNT
+2132 EKKVIDQNT
-2142 IEYHITNL
+2142 REYHINNL
-2150 NLLTMLRM
+2150 DLLARLQMT
-2158 DMVGCTYPNGI
+2158 MVGCTYPTGI
-2169 SIEVADTSGDT
+2169 STETKDTSDGT
-2180 QLNDYKFICQTDKA
+2180 HLNDYKFVCQTEKS
-2194 EENTFSIQCGDIFS
+2194 EENNFSIQCGNIFS
-2208 TYHKNGSLESCAIG
+2208 TYHKNGSVEACAVAK
-2222 QEFDVEYDYYYK
+2222 EFDIDYYYHK
-2234 EDPRGGGGNHTFSG
+2234 SANVFLYKFSSNH
-2248 GKKVKIKFRINNDK
+2248 KRVKIKFRINNDK
-2262 LNDTHN
+2262 FNDTHD
-2268 SFTYFPYLVNSRDI
+2268 SFTYFPYWISTDKIGELISVG
-2282 KNLLEKTTFVDASL
+2282 TTFTKASA
-2296 YLENLG
+2296 YLK
-2302 NSEID
+2302 
-2307 DTPGRLNWKDITGDI
+2307 THATRLNWKDISGEV
-2322 KDNYTHNETSQ
+2322 KDNYIHNEKSQ

-2345 KNKIGR
+2345 KDRNKR
-2351 YNNLVTFAD
+2351 YNDLVTFAD
-2360 KNNKDKV
+2360 KENNEKV
-2367 IFDDDSYVQNAV
+2367 IFDDDSSVQNAV
-2379 YEKEINF
+2379 YEKYMTFNIQNNSS
-2386 GAKMEYHIVAFRN
+2386 YSIVAFRN
-2399 YLNNSGDNLL
+2399 YLNNSSDNLL
-2409 KNIIAMY
+2409 KNIVAMY
-2416 ISKPYTIS
+2416 VSNPYKLSPIKFVSVPCYIKNDEENESATGS
-2424 TMYLIYDK
+2424 TSSGLKKLEYAFSAYTVSTD
-2432 GDIKYWYEDDE
+2432 
-2443 IDESV
+2443 SV
-2448 NGSNLVEFAS
+2448 EEG
-2458 HFENGFTGFNCDMKD
+2458 G
-2473 IIESSD
+2473 
-2479 GNGETTGDT
+2479 TTGDT

-2497 EMALHSDT
+2497 ELALSGDT
-2505 LTNADVASAVL
+2505 LTNASFASAAITENDSDV
-2516 TKNKNG
+2516 
-2522 TIIAETSVYQIFS
+2522 IAGETSVYQIYS
-2535 KGQFE
+2535 DE
-2540 DDVDRETSKCGILVK
+2540 NIESLMCGIY
-2555 MILDESLGI
+2555 I
-2564 KNKGDYPNN
+2564 KITLNDDLQINTVADYPSQ
-2573 GLDLF
+2573 GLDLY
-2578 IMDDNQII
+2578 IMDDNQFI
-2586 YRINLHIDSSG
+2586 YRIDLCIDDYG
-2597 NLVNRG
+2597 NLSSE